1 MKYDWTARTVGEGH
15 DRVELTV
22 TEAGILKQFVENP
35 GVVQTR
41 SMFNRSFKH
50 PTNLTNIIDV
60 YVYFLR
66 RKLGKSVIRTV
77 RGKGYVY
84 EG

>member
-1 MKYDWTARTVGEGH
+1 MKYDWTARTVEG
-15 DRVELTV
+15 VGMTS
-22 TEAGILKQFVENP
+22 TECGILKQLVENP

-41 SMFNRSFKH
+41 STLSQALKK
-50 PTNLTNIIDV
+50 PATTNIIDV

-66 RKLGKSVIRTV
+66 RKLGQGVIKTV
-77 RGKGYVY
+77 KGKGYVY